1 MFDLIREDWRTY
13 EGDLARQGL
22 WVMCVYRFGRW
33 RYRIQSRVLR
43 LPFSIL
49 YKFLKL
55 LSQILTGIDLPCEA
69 QVGRRLL
76 IEHFGDIIIS
86 GDAIIGDDVTLRNG
100 VTIGLKRTQERG
112 SPVIGNHVDI
122 GAGAKILGAIHI
134 GDHAVIGANA
144 VVLKDVPAGALAV
157 GVPAQI
163 KLRNPVSES
172 SEV

>member
-86 GDAIIGDDVTLRNG
+86 GDAIIGDEVHRSL
-100 VTIGLKRTQERG
+100 
-112 SPVIGNHVDI
+112 VIM
-122 GAGAKILGAIHI
+122 
-134 GDHAVIGANA
+134 
-144 VVLKDVPAGALAV
+144 
-157 GVPAQI
+157 
-163 KLRNPVSES
+163 
-172 SEV
+172 